1 MMSRVR
7 AAGEAGALGA
17 LQGPSCDLEALKAQV
32 LTLVSADDIAVMMA
46 ANPNRARSE
55 LKSAC
60 RQVFEDVAWST
71 VPREE
76 RQRLADEL
84 VDAVL
89 GFGPLEGL
97 LADDAVTEIM
107 VNGPHDVFF
116 EREGRLFRSE
126 ARFSDE
132 AQLRALIDRMLGPL
146 GRRVDEASPMANAR
160 LPQGHRV
167 HVIIPPL
174 AVDGPVLTIRKFASR
189 VMTLGDMMETGSF
202 GATVG
207 SCLTWAVRAR
217 KSIAVSGG
225 TGSGKTTLLNA
236 LSCVL
241 PRDER
246 IVTIED
252 SAELRF
258 LEHPHVVRL
267 EARPRSVE
275 GTGEV
280 TIRDLVI
287 NALRMRPDRIVVG
300 ECRGAE
306 ALDML
311 QAMNTGHDGS
321 LTTLHANSPSDVVSR
336 LTTMV
341 RYAADLP
348 VDVVESNVASAF
360 DAVVQT
366 ARSLD
371 GSFRRWPSCP
381 TTESGALARCGRC
394 TGASVRK
401 PRDGGARR
409 RAGSTSCP
417 RCGWRAGRRWP
428 HGDAR
433 AAWRHDGAR
442 RARGVRMRCACG
454 DLGAARRAEGV
465 RTSARPGF
473 GACGMAVS
481 EAARRRGLHHAAR
494 AAAHALSSLREARAR
509 GGAGDARTR
518 SGRIRNVARVRV
530 LGGSSAGRGGRRV
543 CDGLSGGRRRCGG
556 VRVRGRRRA
565 PQGA

>member
-1 MMSRVR
+1 
-7 AAGEAGALGA
+7 
-17 LQGPSCDLEALKAQV
+17 
-32 LTLVSADDIAVMMA
+32 
-46 ANPNRARSE
+46 
-55 LKSAC
+55 
-60 RQVFEDVAWST
+60 
-71 VPREE
+71 
-76 RQRLADEL
+76 
-84 VDAVL
+84 
-89 GFGPLEGL
+89 
-97 LADDAVTEIM
+97 
-107 VNGPHDVFF
+107 
-116 EREGRLFRSE
+116 
-126 ARFSDE
+126 
-132 AQLRALIDRMLGPL
+132 MLGPL

-306 ALDML
+306 AIDML

-348 VDVVESNVASAF
+348 VDVIESNVASAF

-371 GSFRRWPSCP
+371 G
-381 TTESGALARCGRC
+381 ARFVSEVAELSYDRG
-394 TGASVRK
+394 
-401 PRDGGARR
+401 R
-409 RAGSTSCP
+409 RACQVRTLYRRERSEAEG
-417 RCGWRAGRRWP
+417 RWRAAPRWIDELP
-428 HGDAR
+428 TLRVASGEEV
-433 AAWRHDGAR
+433 AAWR
-442 RARGVRMRCACG
+442 RACC
-454 DLGAARRAEGV
+454 LAA
-465 RTSARPGF
+465 
-473 GACGMAVS
+473 
-481 EAARRRGLHHAAR
+481 
-494 AAAHALSSLREARAR
+494 
-509 GGAGDARTR
+509 
-518 SGRIRNVARVRV
+518 
-530 LGGSSAGRGGRRV
+530 
-543 CDGLSGGRRRCGG
+543 
-556 VRVRGRRRA
+556 
-565 PQGA
+565 